1 LYVSF
6 QYHCHVSHWFDRICK
21 AKFTA
26 TKKKYNIGHRN
37 VIYIIIFFYQRVH
50 SYLISFIKIF
60 DYFYDQFIHNLSIL
74 SFIKCLIVTY
84 CIGVKPGN
92 GIPTFLC
99 ISHGILQLACAIKET
114 NKRLDQSE
122 NQNDISF
129 WPLGVVSCV
138 VFLVGSVFLIFL
150 VFCVVF
156 LSCLSSFCSQ
166 CCLCLWIVHSWLLLR
181 FFLTFIYMILFIF
194 QGPQKL

>member
-1 LYVSF
+1 MSFWFSDWSSRLFVSLMAHANWRIPCDIQRKVGMPLPGLTPIQFCSCPKPESLDFQRHMSWSFFYVKRVKVRGDYLFYWYWWNCWPSLFKLSF

-74 SFIKCLIVTY
+74 SFIKCLIVT
-84 CIGVKPGN
+84 C
-92 GIPTFLC
+92 
-99 ISHGILQLACAIKET
+99 
-114 NKRLDQSE
+114 
-122 NQNDISF
+122 
-129 WPLGVVSCV
+129 
-138 VFLVGSVFLIFL
+138 LIH
-150 VFCVVF
+150 V
-156 LSCLSSFCSQ
+156 
-166 CCLCLWIVHSWLLLR
+166 
-181 FFLTFIYMILFIF
+181 
-194 QGPQKL
+194 